1 MNVYEHLLE
10 DEKAIH
16 IPFTLSF
23 TVTITTINGQ
33 LKTFLVDLE
42 NKECQEIPDIDFDL
56 MTDIRNIMSPKL
68 KSDMAALDNK
78 TIREHLEEL
87 FGEHM
92 DKRPSEVYEFIYNQT
107 LQMTDKLK
115 QAREGLEHAEPALFE
130 KYVRRHIEQGNW
142 DDVRDRYSKWKKKQV
157 DLSMET
163 LLERQEQELRRYI
176 DWGIMRFAPTPS
188 HSKMAKADYDLHRD
202 LQDCK
207 FEDSEEHQIAY
218 TQMMQFASR
227 QDGMLTIDLRKY
239 GKYIFNFF
247 YQFSESQKVAVF
259 ELCVALDLIHEDM
272 ASLNQSDKPISVE
285 DRIRHSIEL
294 LMKEQY
300 DGEPLFNQQNH
311 WQAVYRIL
319 VDKEYC
325 RDSDFEGFDA
335 FILKVM
341 PSKVNKPYKK
351 DSVKHISQT
360 SFVLPF
366 DRWKY
371 DSSLSGNRKP
381 YERMVLI
388 ATRFKAILEENGL

>member
-1 MNVYEHLLE
+1 MLLRKKILAFDEGMSVYG
-10 DEKAIH
+10 A
-16 IPFTLSF
+16 
-23 TVTITTINGQ
+23 
-33 LKTFLVDLE
+33 LE
-42 NKECQEIPDIDFDL
+42 NYLRGIEYAEKDFKADTALELYVAIEQQVALFMEKLKEVQHLVQAAPPSFYGNFYRYQKSLCDRHPVELEYDRWKRDVGGVNFDL
-56 MTDIRNIMSPKL
+56 L
-68 KSDMAALDNK
+68 KDKQTLVV
-78 TIREHLEEL
+78 EEFL
-87 FGEHM
+87 
-92 DKRPSEVYEFIYNQT
+92 KRKILRFTQTPSE
-107 LQMTDKLK
+107 
-115 QAREGLEHAEPALFE
+115 RE
-130 KYVRRHIEQGNW
+130 I
-142 DDVRDRYSKWKKKQV
+142 KQV
-157 DLSMET
+157 DLDKVRPH
-163 LLERQEQELRRYI
+163 LPYGYELPDGFEKCCARFRRFI
-176 DWGIMRFAPTPS
+176 LWDGDIL
-188 HSKMAKADYDLHRD
+188 KMDYD
-202 LQDCK
+202 
-207 FEDSEEHQIAY
+207 
-218 TQMMQFASR
+218 
-227 QDGMLTIDLRKY
+227 KY
-239 GKYIFNFF
+239 GNYLFQYYYDMTAEERRAFIEFDIM
-247 YQFSESQKVAVF
+247 
-259 ELCVALDLIHEDM
+259 LDLIHEDM

-360 SFVLPF
+360 SFILPF

>member
-1 MNVYEHLLE
+1 MHFSSKIKKYYDGMNVYEHLLE

-188 HSKMAKADYDLHRD
+188 HSKMAKADYDFHRD

-207 FEDSEEHQIAY
+207 FEDSEEYQIAY
-218 TQMMQFASR
+218 TQIMQFASR

-239 GKYIFNFF
+239 GKYIFDFF

-259 ELCVALDLIHEDM
+259 ELCVTLDLIHEDM
-272 ASLNQSDKPISVE
+272 A
-285 DRIRHSIEL
+285 L
-294 LMKEQY
+294 LK
-300 DGEPLFNQQNH
+300 
-311 WQAVYRIL
+311 
-319 VDKEYC
+319 
-325 RDSDFEGFDA
+325 
-335 FILKVM
+335 KV
-341 PSKVNKPYKK
+341 
-351 DSVKHISQT
+351 
-360 SFVLPF
+360 VLPAPLATPEAMILWQKAMAAGWVDECF
-366 DRWKY
+366 QPK
-371 DSSLSGNRKP
+371 LSIT
-381 YERMVLI
+381 LS
-388 ATRFKAILEENGL
+388 AILAFEMAIRLELKDKWKTFETFWHRNNMRSNYNSALKQRQSLKFQDKIKQVFK

>member
-1 MNVYEHLLE
+1 MHFSSKIKKYYDGMNVYEHLLE

-176 DWGIMRFAPTPS
+176 EWDIMRFAPTPS
-188 HSKMAKADYDLHRD
+188 NSKMAKADYDFHRD

-207 FEDSEEHQIAY
+207 FVDSKEYQIVY

-239 GKYIFNFF
+239 GKYIFDYF

-259 ELCVALDLIHEDM
+259 ELCVTLDLIHEDM
-272 ASLNQSDKPISVE
+272 A
-285 DRIRHSIEL
+285 L
-294 LMKEQY
+294 LKR
-300 DGEPLFNQQNH
+300 
-311 WQAVYRIL
+311 V
-319 VDKEYC
+319 
-325 RDSDFEGFDA
+325 
-335 FILKVM
+335 
-341 PSKVNKPYKK
+341 
-351 DSVKHISQT
+351 
-360 SFVLPF
+360 VLPAPLATPEAMILWQKAIAAGWVDECF
-366 DRWKY
+366 QPKLSLTKSAILASEMAIRLDIKDRWKY
-371 DSSLSGNRKP
+371 FEILWNRKNMRSD
-381 YERMVLI
+381 YNT
-388 ATRFKAILEENGL
+388 AYSQKQILVFQDEIRTVFSSI

>member
-1 MNVYEHLLE
+1 MHFSSKIKKYYDGMNVYEHLLE

-68 KSDMAALDNK
+68 KSDMATLDNK

-176 DWGIMRFAPTPS
+176 EWGIMRFAPTPS
-188 HSKMAKADYDLHRD
+188 NSKMAKADYNFHRD

-207 FEDSEEHQIAY
+207 FVDSKEYQIAY

-239 GKYIFNFF
+239 GKYIFDYF

-272 ASLNQSDKPISVE
+272 A
-285 DRIRHSIEL
+285 L
-294 LMKEQY
+294 LK
-300 DGEPLFNQQNH
+300 
-311 WQAVYRIL
+311 
-319 VDKEYC
+319 
-325 RDSDFEGFDA
+325 
-335 FILKVM
+335 KV
-341 PSKVNKPYKK
+341 
-351 DSVKHISQT
+351 
-360 SFVLPF
+360 VLPAP
-366 DRWKY
+366 
-371 DSSLSGNRKP
+371 L
-381 YERMVLI
+381 
-388 ATRFKAILEENGL
+388 ATTEAMILWQKAG

>member
-1 MNVYEHLLE
+1 MHFSSKIKKYYDGMNVYEHLLE

-163 LLERQEQELRRYI
+163 LLERQEQELRRHI
-176 DWGIMRFAPTPS
+176 EWGIMRFAPTPS
-188 HSKMAKADYDLHRD
+188 NSKMAKADYVFHRD

-207 FEDSEEHQIAY
+207 FVDSKEYQIAY

-239 GKYIFNFF
+239 GKYIFDYF

-272 ASLNQSDKPISVE
+272 A
-285 DRIRHSIEL
+285 L
-294 LMKEQY
+294 LK
-300 DGEPLFNQQNH
+300 
-311 WQAVYRIL
+311 
-319 VDKEYC
+319 
-325 RDSDFEGFDA
+325 
-335 FILKVM
+335 KV
-341 PSKVNKPYKK
+341 
-351 DSVKHISQT
+351 
-360 SFVLPF
+360 VLPAPLATTEAMILWQKAMAAGWVDNHYQPKLSLTKSAILASEMAIRLDIK

-371 DSSLSGNRKP
+371 FEILWNRKNMRSD
-381 YERMVLI
+381 YNT
-388 ATRFKAILEENGL
+388 AYSQKQILVFQDEIRTVFSSI

>member
-1 MNVYEHLLE
+1 MHFSSKIKKYYDGMNEYEHLLE

-188 HSKMAKADYDLHRD
+188 NSKMAKADYDFHRD

-207 FEDSEEHQIAY
+207 FEDSEEYQIAY

-239 GKYIFNFF
+239 GKYIFDYF

-259 ELCVALDLIHEDM
+259 ELCVTLDLIHEDM
-272 ASLNQSDKPISVE
+272 A
-285 DRIRHSIEL
+285 L
-294 LMKEQY
+294 LK
-300 DGEPLFNQQNH
+300 
-311 WQAVYRIL
+311 
-319 VDKEYC
+319 
-325 RDSDFEGFDA
+325 
-335 FILKVM
+335 KV
-341 PSKVNKPYKK
+341 
-351 DSVKHISQT
+351 
-360 SFVLPF
+360 VLPAPLATPEAMILWQKAMAAGWVDNHYQPKLSLTKSAILASEMAIRLDIK

-371 DSSLSGNRKP
+371 FEILWNRKNMRSD
-381 YERMVLI
+381 YNT
-388 ATRFKAILEENGL
+388 AYSQKQILVFQDEIRTVFSSI